1 LGEEF
6 DLLVQQV
13 RSHFESIQLGQHQLP
28 HLIASRFFL
37 AFTNNDVSQ
46 QFVFSRKLGWNPRYL
61 PRPAWPF
68 EVLCLCVPAQHQ
80 APRLGP
86 PDNDFYSRF
95 QLAAVEAAPF
105 VVPSQPISRAF
116 RIALAEFP
124 DLFLRGCKFLLQ
136 IILLGDER
144 LKTLF

>member
-46 QFVFSRKLGWNPRYL
+46 QFVFSRKLGWILAICPG
-61 PRPAWPF
+61 
-68 EVLCLCVPAQHQ
+68 Q
-80 APRLGP
+80 LGGLK
-86 PDNDFYSRF
+86 FCTRVF
-95 QLAAVEAAPF
+95 QLN
-105 VVPSQPISRAF
+105 IK
-116 RIALAEFP
+116 
-124 DLFLRGCKFLLQ
+124 LRGSGCQ
-136 IILLGDER
+136 IMISIFG
-144 LKTLF
+144 FS